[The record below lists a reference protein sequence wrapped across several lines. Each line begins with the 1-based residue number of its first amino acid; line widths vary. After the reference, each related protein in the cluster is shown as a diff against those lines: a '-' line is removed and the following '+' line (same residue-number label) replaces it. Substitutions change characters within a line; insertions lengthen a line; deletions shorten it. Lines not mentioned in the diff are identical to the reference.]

1 MQDTQIIKIVFGIFL
16 TIFSIVLFIIAFKV
30 YYKYLIQ
37 EKRCK
42 ARTKGIVKKY
52 TLANRGGE
60 HSGVHLPIVYYEV
73 KGKEYKVTGPE
84 YKSYRTVTTSSPLE
98 SNSEVEYKEDEKQ
111 RLIIKQKVNSFI
123 SIYKNPMEKIYPIGS
138 EIDVY
143 YDESNPRLA
152 YVLRYCNRKW
162 AFGLIFLSALFILIL
177 DIVIQLFI

>member
-16 TIFSIVLFIIAFKV
+16 TIFSIVLFIIAFKA

-42 ARTKGIVKKY
+42 ARTKGIIKKY

-60 HSGVHLPIVYYEV
+60 HSGVHLPIVYYEAN
-73 KGKEYKVTGPE
+73 GKKYKVTGPE

-123 SIYKNPMEKIYPIGS
+123 RIYKNPMEKIYPIGS

-143 YDESNPRLA
+143 YDESNPKLA

-162 AFGLIFLSALFILIL
+162 AFWLIFLSGLFILIF
-177 DIVIQLFI
+177 DIAIQLFI

>member
-1 MQDTQIIKIVFGIFL
+1 MQEIQIIKIVFGIFL

-60 HSGVHLPIVYYEV
+60 HSGVHLPIIYYIV
-73 KGKEYKVTGPE
+73 NGKEYKVTGPE
-84 YKSYRTVTTSSPLE
+84 YKSYKTVTTSSPLE

-123 SIYKNPMEKIYPIGS
+123 RIYKNPMEKIYPIGS

-162 AFGLIFLSALFILIL
+162 AFWLIFLSALFILVL
-177 DIVIQLFI
+177 DIAIQLFI

>member
-1 MQDTQIIKIVFGIFL
+1 MQETQIIRIVFGIFL
-16 TIFSIVLFIIAFKV
+16 TIFAIVLFIIAFKV

-60 HSGVHLPIVYYEV
+60 HSGVHLPIVSFEANR
-73 KGKEYKVTGPE
+73 KEYKVTGPE
-84 YKSYRTVTTSSPLE
+84 YKSYKIVTTSSPLE

-123 SIYKNPMEKIYPIGS
+123 RIYKNPMEKIYPIGS

-143 YDESNPRLA
+143 YDESNPKLA
-152 YVLRYCNRKW
+152 YVLRYINRKW
-162 AFGLIFLSALFILIL
+162 AFWLIFLSGLFILVL
-177 DIVIQLFI
+177 DIIIQLLI

>member
-1 MQDTQIIKIVFGIFL
+1 MEETEIIKIVFGIFL
-16 TIFSIVLFIIAFKV
+16 TIFSVVLFIIAFKV

-60 HSGVHLPIVYYEV
+60 HSGVHLPIIYYEV
-73 KGKEYKVTGPE
+73 NGKEYKVTGPE

-162 AFGLIFLSALFILIL
+162 AFWLIFLSALFILVL
-177 DIVIQLFI
+177 DIAIQLFI

>member
-1 MQDTQIIKIVFGIFL
+1 MEETTIIKIVFGIFL
-16 TIFSIVLFIIAFKV
+16 TIFSVVLFIIAFKV

-84 YKSYRTVTTSSPLE
+84 
-98 SNSEVEYKEDEKQ
+98 
-111 RLIIKQKVNSFI
+111 
-123 SIYKNPMEKIYPIGS
+123 
-138 EIDVY
+138 
-143 YDESNPRLA
+143 
-152 YVLRYCNRKW
+152 
-162 AFGLIFLSALFILIL
+162 
-177 DIVIQLFI
+177 

>member
-16 TIFSIVLFIIAFKV
+16 TIFSVVLFIIAFKV

-60 HSGVHLPIVYYEV
+60 HSGVHLPIVYYEAN
-73 KGKEYKVTGPE
+73 GKEYKVTGPE
-84 YKSYRTVTTSSPLE
+84 YKSYKIVTTSSPLE

-123 SIYKNPMEKIYPIGS
+123 RIYKNPMEKIYPIGS

-143 YDESNPRLA
+143 YDESNPKLA
-152 YVLRYCNRKW
+152 YVLRYINRKW
-162 AFGLIFLSALFILIL
+162 AFWLIFLSGLFILVL
-177 DIVIQLFI
+177 DIIIQLLI